1 MGDCNTGDGDLF
13 EDESIISLS
22 VDVVIVENDVFLMV
36 VEFCSKSCLLGY
48 IVLKEH
54 GLIVEFLWILLIV
67 VS

>member
-1 MGDCNTGDGDLF
+1 MF

-36 VEFCSKSCLLGY
+36 VEFCSTSCLLGY

-54 GLIVEFLWILLIV
+54 RLIVEFLWILLIV